1 LKNNNLL
8 THRALQERHSF
19 CLRDIKFT
27 DMKKL
32 VLLASIALLF
42 VAGAFA
48 QASKPPRV
56 KLENLPDM
64 GLRAMTNS
72 AFTSGERVK
81 YRLHYGMMN
90 AGEAILTVKDSPYK
104 FGNRDAYHLV
114 GEGYS
119 VGSFDWFFKVR
130 DRYETY
136 IDKQGLF
143 PYRFVRNCDEGGYK
157 IFQDYTFYPN
167 KRAMKNHKDEAYMT
181 PDFVQDMLSAYY
193 YARTIDFSKAYVGQ
207 VFTVMTIVDDEIY
220 PLKIKYMGKETVKVD
235 AGTFNCIRFA
245 PVVQKGRVFKK
256 EEDLSVWITDDANH
270 LPILVK
276 AKILVGSVKM
286 ELVEYSGLAN
296 PVSKVN

>member
-1 LKNNNLL
+1 MVMKKIVLL
-8 THRALQERHSF
+8 T
-19 CLRDIKFT
+19 
-27 DMKKL
+27 
-32 VLLASIALLF
+32 SIALAL
-42 VAGAFA
+42 VSGAFA

-64 GLRAMTNS
+64 GLRNMTNT
-72 AFTSGERVK
+72 AFAVGERVK
-81 YRLHYGMMN
+81 YRMHYGVMN
-90 AGEAILTVKDSPYK
+90 AGEAVLTVKESPYK
-104 FGNRDAYHLV
+104 FNGRDAFHLV

-119 VGSFDWFFKVR
+119 IGSFDWFFKVR

-167 KRAMKNHKDEAYMT
+167 KRAMKNHKEETYMT

-193 YARTIDFSKAYVGQ
+193 YARNMDFSNAQVGQ
-207 VFTVMTIVDDEIY
+207 VYTVMTIVDDEIY
-220 PLKIKYMGKETVKVD
+220 PLKIRYMGKEQVKVD
-235 AGTFNCIRFA
+235 AGTFNCLRFA

-270 LPILVK
+270 LPILAK
-276 AKILVGSVKM
+276 AKIMVGSIKM
-286 ELVEYSGLAN
+286 ELAEYSGMAN
-296 PVSKVN
+296 DVARVK

>member
-1 LKNNNLL
+1 MIMKKIVLL
-8 THRALQERHSF
+8 T
-19 CLRDIKFT
+19 
-27 DMKKL
+27 
-32 VLLASIALLF
+32 SIALALMT
-42 VAGAFA
+42 GAFA

-64 GLRAMTNS
+64 GLRNMTNT
-72 AFTSGERVK
+72 AFAVGERVK
-81 YRLHYGMMN
+81 YRMHYGMMN
-90 AGEAILTVKDSPYK
+90 AGEAVLTVQESPYK
-104 FGNRDAYHLV
+104 FNGRDAYHLV

-136 IDKQGLF
+136 LDKQGLF

-167 KRAMKNHKDEAYMT
+167 KRAMKNHKEETYMT

-193 YARTIDFSKAYVGQ
+193 YARNMDFSNAQVGQ
-207 VFTVMTIVDDEIY
+207 VYTVMTIVDDEIY
-220 PLKIKYMGKETVKVD
+220 PLKIRYMGKEKIKVD
-235 AGTFNCIRFA
+235 AGTFNCLRFA

-270 LPILVK
+270 LPILAK
-276 AKILVGSVKM
+276 AKIMVGSIKM
-286 ELVEYSGLAN
+286 ELAEYSGMAN
-296 PVSKVN
+296 AVARVD